1 MSSKLVTSL
10 PIVFINQGECHFSRR
25 PELVI
30 TILGSCLSVVMY
42 SIEHRFSSL
51 SHCLLPSR
59 SISNEKDNNDFKYV
73 DTSIRRM
80 LNVFERHKVPRDKI
94 FIKIFGG
101 AEQLS
106 NDIKKTPPV
115 GKQNII
121 MALKVLDEEGL
132 NVISMDVGGN
142 KGRKIY
148 FSSHTGEVLLS
159 RLEGYKIV
167 RLDKLK

>member
-10 PIVFINQGECHFSRR
+10 PIVFIKQGECHFSKS

-30 TILGSCLSVVMY
+30 TILGSCLSIIMY
-42 SIEHRFSSL
+42 STEYRFSGL

-59 SISNEKDNNDFKYV
+59 HCNNEEDMNDFRYV
-73 DTSIRRM
+73 DTSIEKM
-80 LNVFERHKVPRDKI
+80 LSVFDKMKIPRNKI
-94 FIKIFGG
+94 NIKIFGG

-106 NDIKKTPPV
+106 SEKKRTPPV

-121 MALKVLDEEGL
+121 MALKILDREGL
-132 NVISMDVGGN
+132 NVLSMDVGGI

-159 RLEGYKIV
+159 RLGGYKII
-167 RLDKLK
+167 RPDEIK